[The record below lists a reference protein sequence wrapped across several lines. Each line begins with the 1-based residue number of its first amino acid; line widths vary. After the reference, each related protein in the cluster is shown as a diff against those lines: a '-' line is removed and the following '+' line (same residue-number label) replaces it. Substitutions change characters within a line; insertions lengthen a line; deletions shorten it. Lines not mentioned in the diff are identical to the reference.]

1 MVILKIASFT
11 VPLNSGL
18 LLFQILIA
26 NEMACELF
34 GFANDDLIGLQ
45 LNDLITLKPKSPTTI
60 TESHL
65 EDSGEIVEVCGK
77 VVDAIDA
84 SGMLAI

>member
-1 MVILKIASFT
+1 
-11 VPLNSGL
+11 
-18 LLFQILIA
+18 
-26 NEMACELF
+26 MACELF
-34 GFANDDLIGLQ
+34 GFSNDDLIGLQ
-45 LNDLITLKPKSPTTI
+45 LNDLITLKAKSPTTI

-84 SGMLAI
+84 SGTREGREGRRRGKIGAWADR